1 MNSRLLS
8 LLPRK
13 REWYDDV
20 YLLVD
25 MKSSTQAESVVMTS
39 SDIEST
45 ITAKSTMMTPLDAE
59 THTEAENLVMT
70 PWGVGSSTETFVHI
84 TREIPVHIDPNHAQ
98 GVSSFYLTFNFR
110 RRYFW
115 TKLIT

>member
-1 MNSRLLS
+1 MNSRLFS
-8 LLPRK
+8 LLPCK
-13 REWYDDV
+13 RECYDDV
-20 YLLVD
+20 YLD
-25 MKSSTQAESVVMTS
+25 MESSIQVESVMMTS

-45 ITAKSTMMTPLDAE
+45 IATKSMMMTPLDAE

-70 PWGVGSSTETFVHI
+70 PSGVGSSTETFVHI
-84 TREIPVHIDPNHAQ
+84 AREIPVHIDPNLAQ